1 MKVQIQ
7 LRKLLQDRGLDRRG
21 IIQKIS
27 ASTKLDRR
35 VIAKYYNDEAPTVSL
50 SVVRELCVWLSRH
63 GVPMDSLPGS
73 LFGLAHTELWPALAE
88 RGRVDLYLGEY
99 LHVPGASPAVSSVS
113 RRDAAVAADFV
124 HQFSVPREGVK
135 TPEIQFRYTR
145 LQFPLQSRDVH
156 AQPLADDI
164 AAAGEAFR
172 AMKNRRL
179 SASSILI
186 GSQRVNYLLEHYVA
200 NLFGCTPFQTPAD
213 GPRVPFF
220 FVYRPGDHQT
230 PSCFGGPRNPFYRRQ
245 TDTPGL
251 HYLSSLRGGGH
262 WRVRPWDQ
270 DRSDGGLVITV
281 QNHATRAIE
290 LAVAGFSG
298 RTTEALGR
306 QLISNGDRFWPPKV
320 QTNDMDIGIHI
331 CEVDFEDAEGTVLAG
346 RDDTNIRN
354 WTSIAMDERV
364 IRKFLA

>member
-124 HQFSVPREGVK
+124 HQFSVPRVGEKRCRFFPIQHKIGNHLIVRSSRINDLVFYPAEK
-135 TPEIQFRYTR
+135 FHIITAVEI
-145 LQFPLQSRDVH
+145 
-156 AQPLADDI
+156 
-164 AAAGEAFR
+164 G
-172 AMKNRRL
+172 
-179 SASSILI
+179 
-186 GSQRVNYLLEHYVA
+186 
-200 NLFGCTPFQTPAD
+200 
-213 GPRVPFF
+213 
-220 FVYRPGDHQT
+220 
-230 PSCFGGPRNPFYRRQ
+230 
-245 TDTPGL
+245 
-251 HYLSSLRGGGH
+251 
-262 WRVRPWDQ
+262 W
-270 DRSDGGLVITV
+270 
-281 QNHATRAIE
+281 
-290 LAVAGFSG
+290 
-298 RTTEALGR
+298 
-306 QLISNGDRFWPPKV
+306 
-320 QTNDMDIGIHI
+320 
-331 CEVDFEDAEGTVLAG
+331 
-346 RDDTNIRN
+346 
-354 WTSIAMDERV
+354 
-364 IRKFLA
+364 